1 MEQTTE
7 EQTMTENAK
16 TEEKKQSRYMAVLMA
31 DKGEG
36 IVKKYFI
43 DEEKLQI
50 LGVTAAIFVV
60 VTMFSLLYGASSGR
74 TAKAENVTLH
84 AAVEELELQN
94 SQLNMQNRE
103 LSGQVLLLSETVNQ
117 KVQAEEDAVQK
128 AIPSGFPLAGIAKIL
143 EEEQT
148 KEDEQQSEEEQ
159 NEEEQSENEQPEE
172 EQTEK
177 EQTEKEQ
184 EVIFEAA
191 KGSTVI
197 AAGSGT
203 IVSIIEDEIWG
214 RILEINHDN
223 GYISIYKV
231 DEKPKVRE
239 EDEITRGTLLFEI
252 TSDGAKIGYQ
262 LMQDGVY
269 IDPMELMQI
278 SG

>member
-148 KEDEQQSEEEQ
+148 KEDGQQSEEEQ
-159 NEEEQSENEQPEE
+159 PEEEQSENEQLEE
-172 EQTEK
+172 

-262 LMQDGVY
+262 LIQDGVY